1 MILHRKYKFAILG
14 VAALCAAVN
23 SPALTVGRA
32 RGAVLVGQSLK
43 LTVPIRAEP
52 EEDASAL
59 CFEADVFYGDTQQD
73 ASRVSVSSDFSKV
86 SLSGNVYVS
95 ADARVDEPVV
105 TVYLRSGCQH
115 KTTRRYVLLADV
127 TSEVARPTPETKVPP
142 RSVAPVALPVLPP
155 AAAEPDVGLAR
166 AKPAKKLEPV
176 RSERPI
182 AAVTAPAPVS
192 KALAPRR
199 AHLKLAPL
207 DLTVDRD
214 PTLKLSNEMHVGD
227 GEDLQKRAE
236 AAAMWRAL
244 NASPQDILNADSRRQ
259 AMETDLKGLQ
269 AITAKNRQTLQ
280 ELTGR
285 LDKAESERYFN
296 PLVFGLVAVLL
307 ACSAAVAFAWV
318 RMRQAGQSAAP
329 WWRNDG
335 DSVVAQQW
343 TEDASADRSGETP
356 MPARSADAPNT
367 VPSESGTDNSA
378 APLTNVDIDIH
389 LDEPGPTPSRFVPA
403 PITSASIPS
412 APFSAASRASGHAD
426 FAHSMTTSLRA
437 LNTQEMLDVRQQ
449 AEFFMTLGQ
458 HEEGIGMLKDSIER
472 SADSNPLV
480 YLDLLKVLH
489 TLGRKIEYDQY
500 RADFNALFSGRVPP
514 YAEFNQTREGLE
526 AYPDVCQS
534 ICGQWP
540 SQEAVDYLE
549 ACMVRTGGEDPKQGF
564 ELEAFRDLL
573 MLHSIAQRMASDS
586 DTGLQPFSAA
596 RGMAPEV
603 PPSLSMGG
611 SDWQDGK
618 TQPIAPGTQA
628 AESLSVDLDLSQPP
642 PGNLIDF
649 DAADL
654 APFKPP
660 ARKPE

>member
-1 MILHRKYKFAILG
+1 MLG
-14 VAALCAAVN
+14 VAVLCAAVN
-23 SPALTVGRA
+23 SPALTLGRA

-52 EEDASAL
+52 EEGASAL

-73 ASRVSVSSDFSKV
+73 ASRVSVSSDFSPV
-86 SLSGNVYVS
+86 SLSGNVHVS
-95 ADARVDEPVV
+95 ADTRVDEPVV

-127 TSEVARPTPETKVPP
+127 TSEVTRPTTERKEPP
-142 RSVAPVALPVLPP
+142 RLVAPVALPALPP
-155 AAAEPDVGLAR
+155 APADPDAGLER
-166 AKPAKKLEPV
+166 SKPAKKPAPV
-176 RSERPI
+176 RSERPPV
-182 AAVTAPAPVS
+182 AVTAPAPPP
-192 KALAPRR
+192 KPLAPRR

-207 DLTVDRD
+207 DLTIDRD

-236 AAAMWRAL
+236 AVALWRAL
-244 NASPQDILNADSRRQ
+244 NASPQDILSADTRRQ

-296 PLVFGLVAVLL
+296 PLVYGLVAVLL
-307 ACSAAVAFAWV
+307 ACSAAVAYAWL

-329 WWRNDG
+329 WWRNEG
-335 DSVVAQQW
+335 DSVAQQW
-343 TEDASADRSGETP
+343 TDDAAADQSGETP
-356 MPARSADAPNT
+356 VPARSADAPNT
-367 VPSESGTDNSA
+367 LPSESGTDNRA
-378 APLTNVDIDIH
+378 AALTDVDIDIH
-389 LDEPGPTPSRFVPA
+389 LDAPGPVSSPSVSDP
-403 PITSASIPS
+403 SKS
-412 APFSAASRASGHAD
+412 APTQSAPASTPPSRASGHAD
-426 FAHSMTTSLRA
+426 FAHSMTASLRA

-458 HEEGIGMLKDSIER
+458 HEEAIGMLKDSIER

-489 TLGRKIEYDQY
+489 TLGRKVEYDQY

-514 YAEFNQTREGLE
+514 YAEFNQAREGLE
-526 AYPDVCQS
+526 AYPDVCET
-534 ICGQWP
+534 ICARWP
-540 SQEAVDYLE
+540 SQEAVDYME
-549 ACMVRTGGEDPKQGF
+549 ACMVRTHGEDPRQGF

-596 RGMAPEV
+596 RGMAPEA

-611 SDWQDGK
+611 SDWQDGR
-618 TQPIAPGTQA
+618 TLPIAPGKQA
-628 AESLSVDLDLSQPP
+628 AEPLDVDLDLSEPP

-660 ARKPE
+660 TRKPE